1 VETPSSPQ
9 PQRRSPFGLA
19 LRMVALVL
27 VGGLL
32 ALLVWRVVNVGQGG
46 RLVNAVREHKKPIA
60 PDFRLSVL
68 WPQVATWDTS
78 ARAAL
83 TDDRVSLAELL
94 GKPIVL
100 NFWASWCIP
109 CRHEAPRLVASASAH
124 RGAVIFLGIDVKDF
138 SSDARKFLRRFQVNY
153 VSVRDGGSRLYDN
166 YGLTGLPETY
176 FIDRRGRIVAH
187 VIGEISRAQLE
198 DGIANATRSG
208 S

>member
-1 VETPSSPQ
+1 
-9 PQRRSPFGLA
+9 
-19 LRMVALVL
+19 MVALVL